1 MLNHFKN
8 QRNLSRKLFLTQLLL
23 AVSVL
28 IISFLLSKQIQG
40 IAFALAALI
49 IAVAHFVMA
58 NFVFTSRVQAATA
71 WFGRLLLAV
80 IMKWLI
86 VILLMLFFIRPLKEA
101 PLMAILGVIASLVAV
116 QVFNYLDA
124 KVKRGS

>member
-8 QRNLSRKLFLTQLLL
+8 QRNLSRKLFLIHLML
-23 AVSVL
+23 AVSVV
-28 IISFLLSKQIQG
+28 IICFLLSKQMQG
-40 IAFALAALI
+40 MAFALAALI
-49 IAVAHFVMA
+49 IAVAHFVTA
-58 NFVFTSRVQAATA
+58 VFVFTDRVQAAPV

-80 IMKWLI
+80 LMKWLI
-86 VILLMLFFIRPLKEA
+86 VILLMLFFIQEA
-101 PLMAILGVIASLVAV
+101 PLMAILGVIASLVAI

>member
-8 QRNLSRKLFLTQLLL
+8 QRNLSRKLFLIHLML
-23 AVSVL
+23 AVSVV
-28 IISFLLSKQIQG
+28 IICFLLSKQMQG

-49 IAVAHFVMA
+49 IAVAHFVTA
-58 NFVFTSRVQAATA
+58 VFVFTDRVQAAPV

-80 IMKWLI
+80 LMKWLI
-86 VILLMLFFIRPLKEA
+86 VILLMLFFIQPLKEA